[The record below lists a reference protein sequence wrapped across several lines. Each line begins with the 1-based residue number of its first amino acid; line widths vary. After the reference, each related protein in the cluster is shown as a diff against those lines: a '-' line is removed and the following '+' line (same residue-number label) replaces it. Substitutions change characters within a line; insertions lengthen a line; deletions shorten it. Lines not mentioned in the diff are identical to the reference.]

1 MLQER
6 TLQFLSQED
15 EHCPPIHRCAP
26 ATDLQFTPRCTA
38 HANVANAGH
47 PAWVPDGEAAV
58 SGATEA
64 CQAPSRGSLVFA
76 KTKSVLGLISLF
88 DVGGSFLVTAGE
100 KNIK

>member
-1 MLQER
+1 M
-6 TLQFLSQED
+6 
-15 EHCPPIHRCAP
+15 
-26 ATDLQFTPRCTA
+26 A
-38 HANVANAGH
+38 HANVANVGH